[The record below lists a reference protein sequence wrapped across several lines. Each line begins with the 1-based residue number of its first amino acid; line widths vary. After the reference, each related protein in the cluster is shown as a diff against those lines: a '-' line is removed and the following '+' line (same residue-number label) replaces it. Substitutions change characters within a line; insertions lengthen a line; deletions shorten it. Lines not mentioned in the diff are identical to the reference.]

1 MSWDLLIILTVFG
14 GSHWMSVSSYR
25 SFKPDADD
33 KAASALFALLP
44 ITNGFLAAILV
55 TLLIQGGTLVPFWH

>member
-1 MSWDLLIILTVFG
+1 MSWDTLSVLIAFAG
-14 GSHWMSVSSYR
+14 FHWISVSSYR

-44 ITNGFLAAILV
+44 ITNGLLAAILV